1 MGSIMSVRIGVK
13 ITGSKNCFFGE
24 ISGVGVDTVVE
35 FDNSTDITVG
45 NLNHISNLQ
54 YSVLFMS
61 IIDAIY
67 NQNNFLGE
75 NYMLDDKNKSCTIV
89 AENSRN
95 IKTGNIHSDAHQV
108 ISLKDVDNFT
118 TEDIYHFQKD
128 RRYVDKTFDAVE
140 KSISMHKLPERT
152 QERALDLSRILKKTY
167 ISKDIQGFKH
177 NYQELTNFL
186 SSHVTLSLFV
196 LPVFQN
202 LMSSLLSVNIIT

>member
-1 MGSIMSVRIGVK
+1 MSVRIGVK
-13 ITGSKNCFFGE
+13 ITGSKNCFFGK

-108 ISLKDVDNFT
+108 ISLKNVENFT

-128 RRYVDKTFDAVE
+128 IEKVNETFDTIK
-140 KSISMHKLPERT
+140 KSISMHELPEGI
-152 QERALDLSRILKKTY
+152 QAQALALSGDLKEKYL
-167 ISKDIQGFKH
+167 SKDIQGFKDH
-177 NYQELTNFL
+177 YQELTNFL
-186 SSHVTLSLFV
+186 SSHVTLCTFV

-202 LMSSLLSVNIIT
+202 LMSSLLN